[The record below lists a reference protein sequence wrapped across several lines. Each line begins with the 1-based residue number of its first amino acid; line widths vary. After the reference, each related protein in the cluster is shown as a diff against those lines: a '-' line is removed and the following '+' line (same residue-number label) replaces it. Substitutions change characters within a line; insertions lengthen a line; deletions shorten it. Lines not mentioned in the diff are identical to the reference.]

1 MSCLQGL
8 VAGLTATNLGVEIR
22 SGEVETGMEEAVVC
36 EEMLAKLIQRN
47 NGVAAQLIQRV
58 KGVAAQLI
66 QRENGVAAQLIQR
79 ENVAAQL
86 IQRDNGAAPEQEA
99 AVPKAAL
106 VVIGLVVI
114 GLVVVIAQ
122 VTAPTGGEL
131 AAETDVPFVLATK
144 GVTFALVLATMQL
157 LSTGGGVRTLG
168 LVNLLRDLLIGI
180 YFQTEIQTA
189 RIITDSIPC
198 HRPDKSPKM
207 LVLHEIVIL
216 NRIRKSLFLRPH
228 LHRKWLLPQL
238 RPSLLSPC
246 ERNVMLILPLS

>member
-79 ENVAAQL
+79 DNGVAAQL

-131 AAETDVPFVLATK
+131 AAETDVLATK

-157 LSTGGGVRTLG
+157 LSTGGGVITLG

-228 LHRKWLLPQL
+228 LHRKWLLP
-238 RPSLLSPC
+238 
-246 ERNVMLILPLS
+246 